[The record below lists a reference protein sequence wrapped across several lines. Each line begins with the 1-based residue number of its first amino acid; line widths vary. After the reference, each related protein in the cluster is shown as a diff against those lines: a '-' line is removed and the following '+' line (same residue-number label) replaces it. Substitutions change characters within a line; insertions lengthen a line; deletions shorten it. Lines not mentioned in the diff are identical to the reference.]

1 MNFYSV
7 VNSIDVEVGAR
18 PHLPPST
25 LVPARRARRATAQ
38 SMIGFVH
45 AALRQLTLALAA
57 LTALQTAKRKKN
69 APLKLL
75 KDRTFGAARCGEEL
89 KTVYFLRHGES
100 QWNDAQARRDPVGMF
115 GKFDHALTAE
125 GVAQAEGLAARIL
138 ASPRFG
144 AERRGFEAATAVY
157 CSPLTRA
164 LQTALV
170 ALQGHPALRPSGSG
184 ITLVPACR
192 ELCYPVGGFD
202 SLRGTTG
209 REILKRVVRRARKVV
224 PNSSLSPLLKG
235 TVKVDVSEAEGAWW
249 GPEGR
254 RRVSDR
260 LQSFVDRLAGSPD
273 DVIIVVG
280 HSLFFRT
287 VFDNFASPAAKRRDG
302 TLRHLS
308 AKKLRN
314 AAVARVV
321 FNCSDARYPI
331 LSAELAFADDD
342 GDGDAEA
349 EEPEDELEG

>member
-1 MNFYSV
+1 M
-7 VNSIDVEVGAR
+7 I
-18 PHLPPST
+18 LPAISFFH
-25 LVPARRARRATAQ
+25 
-38 SMIGFVH
+38 S
-45 AALRQLTLALAA
+45 ALRQVTIALAA
-57 LTALQTAKRKKN
+57 MTALDAARRKKN
-69 APLKLL
+69 SPLKLL
-75 KDRTFGAARCGEEL
+75 PDRTFGAARCGEEL

-100 QWNDAQARRDPVGMF
+100 QWNDAQARRDPLGMF

-138 ASPRFG
+138 ASSRFG
-144 AERRGFEAATAVY
+144 AARRDFESATAVY

-170 ALQGHPALRPSGSG
+170 ALQGHPCLRARGAG

-202 SLRGTTG
+202 SLRGTNG

-224 PNSSLSPLLKG
+224 STQSLSPIVKG
-235 TVKVDVSEAEGAWW
+235 TVKVDISETEGTWW

-260 LQSFVDRLAGSPD
+260 LQSFVDRLVASDD

-287 VFDNFASPAAKRRDG
+287 VFDNFASPAAKRRDD
-302 TLRHLS
+302 TLGHL
-308 AKKLRN
+308 AKKKLKN
-314 AAVARVV
+314 AAVAKVV
-321 FNCSDARYPI
+321 FNCSDTRFPI
-331 LSAELAFADDD
+331 LSAELVFREEEDDD
-342 GDGDAEA
+342 DDDEEEEQEEA
-349 EEPEDELEG
+349 EGDDEGGE